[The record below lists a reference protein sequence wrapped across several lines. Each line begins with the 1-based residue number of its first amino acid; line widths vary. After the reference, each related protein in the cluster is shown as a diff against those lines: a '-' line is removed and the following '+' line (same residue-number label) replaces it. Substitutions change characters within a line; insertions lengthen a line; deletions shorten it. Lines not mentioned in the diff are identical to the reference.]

1 MNSPESCKGCYRE
14 QTCELWKS
22 TPLRQDIEAEGCD
35 YYSNHAPTNGDRA
48 RSMSNEELAGIM
60 QCKCPPGTECSRS
73 IDYPCATCWL
83 DWLNKTAEKP
93 EKPEKSSRQ
102 TNFARITEKP
112 EALAEEMV
120 FYHDGLWGFIRH
132 NVPVIRMKHRE
143 TAVAI
148 AVEYLRQ
155 EVKE

>member
-60 QCKCPPGTECSRS
+60 QCECPPGTECSRS

-83 DWLNKTAEKP
+83 DWLNATAEAKGGRRC
-93 EKPEKSSRQ
+93 SVGI
-102 TNFARITEKP
+102 ITRS
-112 EALAEEMV
+112 
-120 FYHDGLWGFIRH
+120 D
-132 NVPVIRMKHRE
+132 
-143 TAVAI
+143 
-148 AVEYLRQ
+148 
-155 EVKE
+155 